1 MEFILRNSFV
11 KASASTVRHAKRVV
25 KKTVTRTKR
34 IRSRSGKTTGILSR
48 GFRLVTRATVGLG
61 KLATLVL
68 IGRL

>member
-11 KASASTVRHAKRVV
+11 KASASTVHHAKRVV
-25 KKTVTRTKR
+25 KKIVTRTKR

-48 GFRLVTRATVGLG
+48 SFRLVTRATVGLG